1 MTEIVIRPYKPEDEA
16 AIQEITY
23 RTGFNGED
31 LTARHYF
38 DDPRLFFLIF
48 IYDYVR
54 FEPEHCFVAVS
65 DDRQAAVVGFICGT
79 PDTVAQEARFAK
91 EIPWRIGFRA
101 FAYTSWRYPRTFK
114 TLIEMTRQRE
124 GLPDQEQSNQIVA
137 KFPAHLHINL
147 MPGYQGLGI
156 GSRLIQT
163 FEDHM
168 RRLGVSGVHLTTT
181 NQNFKA
187 VPFYQKMGFRIQYQ
201 SEIVPHPY
209 FDDLR
214 FLIFA
219 KTLMNH
225 L

>member
-16 AIQEITY
+16 SIQEITY

-31 LTARHYF
+31 LTGRHYF
-38 DDPRLFFLIF
+38 DDQRLFFLIF
-48 IYDYVR
+48 IYYYVH

-65 DDRQAAVVGFICGT
+65 DDRQPAVVGFICGT
-79 PDTVAQEARFAK
+79 PDTVAQEANYARK
-91 EIPWRIGFRA
+91 IPWRIGLRA
-101 FAYTSWRYPRTFK
+101 FAYTSWRSPRTFK
-114 TLIEMTRQRE
+114 TLIDMNHQRE
-124 GLPDQEQSNQIVA
+124 GLPDQERSKQIVA
-137 KFPAHLHINL
+137 KYPAHLHINL

-187 VPFYQKMGFRIQYQ
+187 VPFYQKMGFSLQYQ
-201 SEIVPHPY
+201 SEIIPHPH

-214 FLIFA
+214 FLVFV
-219 KTLMNH
+219 KTLMDRP
-225 L
+225 